1 MTTFQI
7 IDLIK
12 SKINDIKTSIVNKGV
27 DVPSDATLEDLSGL
41 IENIETGGG
50 GEEYTIDDASYLFY
64 ECARTNLFSIFKN
77 HFALTN
83 CRDMFS
89 SSANHSDNVIT
100 TEDINNL
107 DLTNVTT
114 CYNMFK
120 TSTFTRVTGDLV
132 FNIPKCTSLYYFAY
146 GYGLGDVTSITF
158 LNSNKVTNWQQCF
171 YSGFNKEA
179 DAQNKKIEIL
189 RWDMSACT
197 NCNNVFCAA
206 SHTYSGCK
214 FLHTIDFQGGSFGGS
229 SSISTLTLDLS
240 KLESMTKE
248 SFINMFN
255 SLGTNKNGKTR
266 IFKINQTIYE
276 SMSEEELAIATGKG
290 YTVSY

>member
-12 SKINDIKTSIVNKGV
+12 SKINDIKASIVNKGV
-27 DVPSDATLEDLSGL
+27 DVPSDAKLENIPEL
-41 IENIETGGG
+41 IESIETGGG
-50 GEEYTIDDASYLFY
+50 GEEYVIDDASYLFY
-64 ECARTNLFSIFKN
+64 ECSRTNLFSIFKN

-83 CRDMFS
+83 CRDMFA

-100 TEDINNL
+100 TEDINDL
-107 DLTNVTT
+107 DLTNVTS

-120 TSTFTRVTGDLV
+120 NSHHFKVTGDLV
-132 FNIPKCTSLYYFAY
+132 FDIPKCTTLYYFAY
-146 GYGLGDVTSITF
+146 GYGLSDATSITF
-158 LNSNKVTNWQQCF
+158 LNSNKVTNFQQIF

-179 DAQNKKIEIL
+179 DAQNKAMTIL

-214 FLHTIDFQGGSFGGS
+214 FLNTIDFMGGSFGGNSTTS
-229 SSISTLTLDLS
+229 SLTLDLS

-276 SMSEEELAIATGKG
+276 SMSEEELGIATGKG